1 MRTSRMSRSSIVVPC
16 FAAASSRSVWV
27 NVSPLSSQSLPRW
40 RAMSISTP
48 RPTTP
53 RSAIGRIE
61 AQLMPPPLVVSA
73 ERPFQSVSSYQA
85 WPSASYC
92 DEPCRKISALSSVAR
107 MPPGKLGPSAR
118 LEELLVPHHLAL
130 DALAAREDGVAVRV
144 AHRAL
149 EREDLAVA
157 HARHAPE
164 HLGGVE
170 VVQRADLVV
179 GTPFPPVLR
188 GVVAQQ
194 FPHRRDVG
202 HVSSPLRERGHHAGD
217 PAHRAPSP
225 DAATRGQHIG
235 RRDRRGAGRVPRP

>member
-1 MRTSRMSRSSIVVPC
+1 M
-16 FAAASSRSVWV
+16 

-48 RPTTP
+48 RPATP
-53 RSAIGRIE
+53 RSAIGRID

-73 ERPFQSVSSYQA
+73 ERRSRA
-85 WPSASYC
+85 
-92 DEPCRKISALSSVAR
+92 CRRTRRGRARRTATTPGGNSALSSVAR
-107 MPPGKLGPSAR
+107 MPPGKLGPLPDSKSSWSHTISR
-118 LEELLVPHHLAL
+118 LMPSRPGKTGSPCGWPIGHWSVKTWPSRTLA
-130 DALAAREDGVAVRV
+130 D
-144 AHRAL
+144 
-149 EREDLAVA
+149 
-157 HARHAPE
+157 APE

-225 DAATRGQHIG
+225 EAATRGQHIG
-235 RRDRRGAGRVPRP
+235 RRDRRGGRAGPPSVIGSYGPGRFDEVAVTHHLGDR